1 MTLEPPMEQ
10 VQESVHH
17 QAEHSGD
24 RWSTMVALSTAI
36 LAMMAAIAALLAEHY
51 AHESLHKHLEA
62 NDKWSEGQ
70 AKNEKS
76 AILSGTAAVLEAIG
90 KPVPKKIT
98 DKIKD
103 EDAKKL
109 KAYAEADKDEKEN
122 NELYARHEWL
132 AGGVTLFQVAVA
144 VSAIA
149 VLTKRRWFWYL
160 SLVFAVGAV
169 SLMIYGLTFTPS
181 SESDAF
187 GADKATAPSA
197 EKKASPGT
205 GQNIDTKTDKTIV
218 PGTEMKTSPGAE
230 KAEKSHS
237 ALWRPAAIQHLWESD
252 RRENPNHEIRLTK
265 EFQMSNDELLTRLP
279 GEVSFRR

>member
-17 QAEHSGD
+17 HAEHSGD

-36 LAMMAAIAALLAEHY
+36 LAVMAAIAALLAEHY

-76 AILSGTAAVLEAIG
+76 SILSGTAAVLEAIG

-103 EDAKKL
+103 EDAKKI

-160 SLVFAVGAV
+160 SLVFAAGAV
-169 SLMIYGLTFTPS
+169 SLMIFGLTFTPS

-187 GADKATAPSA
+187 GADKPNAPSA
-197 EKKASPGT
+197 EHKTSPGT
-205 GQNIDTKTDKTIV
+205 GPSSDKPDKKAV
-218 PGTEMKTSPGAE
+218 PDAEQKTSPGPE
-230 KAEKSHS
+230 KAAKSSS
-237 ALWRPAAIQHLWESD
+237 ALWRPAANQRRCESD
-252 RRENPNHEIRLTK
+252 RLAQLVGAPIATDIYHFPTWR
-265 EFQMSNDELLTRLP
+265 D
-279 GEVSFRR
+279 VA